1 MSSLFVIF
9 QVSLVIGLVKLY
21 ENQPKT
27 LTKILSFV
35 SSDAFQNDAN
45 IKREIDVRGV
55 DLTLLIFH
63 QLFSTNE
70 NVRSVVF
77 DQIKKLAKVSTS
89 PLASLVSKLN
99 LNPEGSLEKLFAQ
112 IRGLTD
118 FEVLSYLMTK
128 MFVCKV
134 FREPELI
141 TIVLILGASI
151 LENFRS
157 KDKGIVLSQ
166 HLIALALVAVE
177 CCKTAGDENA
187 DVTNPKLV
195 EKSDKSVDLV
205 STSNKKKAVPAK
217 VLQKICG
224 ALKSLPKFCSDP
236 QSQLESSIQ
245 IFVLGSSLRAALHES
260 AAEKAFE
267 IFSGKDFQLL
277 LARISAMKMPKQ
289 IFSIKNVEMKS
300 GKLES
305 LFSLAQLHC
314 SKQIS
319 ANLEMDKLAALL
331 PYLLTALTTENKKVR
346 KTTFKCFEQVLGQS
360 SKKVK
365 SAAFLPLLQHLVDHK
380 AEIVS
385 NVVNLSDVLSEF
397 SGVESNEDVLNNL
410 LGLIIGCENT
420 HVFTQVNV

>member
-1 MSSLFVIF
+1 
-9 QVSLVIGLVKLY
+9 LY

-128 MFVCKV
+128 MFDCKV

-224 ALKSLPKFCSDP
+224 A
-236 QSQLESSIQ
+236 
-245 IFVLGSSLRAALHES
+245 
-260 AAEKAFE
+260 
-267 IFSGKDFQLL
+267 
-277 LARISAMKMPKQ
+277 
-289 IFSIKNVEMKS
+289 
-300 GKLES
+300 
-305 LFSLAQLHC
+305 
-314 SKQIS
+314 
-319 ANLEMDKLAALL
+319 
-331 PYLLTALTTENKKVR
+331 
-346 KTTFKCFEQVLGQS
+346 
-360 SKKVK
+360 
-365 SAAFLPLLQHLVDHK
+365 
-380 AEIVS
+380 
-385 NVVNLSDVLSEF
+385 
-397 SGVESNEDVLNNL
+397 
-410 LGLIIGCENT
+410 
-420 HVFTQVNV
+420 